1 MVYNH
6 CGYKQQFI
14 FPGRWS
20 LLFTRCKMRSTLPL
34 CWKLRLLSSGL
45 LAYQRQVKTR
55 MSRYCTRLSCHFQI
69 FLFTFIWLIHSL
81 RIFKFLTNVF
91 LTVLLVLSC
100 FCGGC
105 VFVASHSHFPDWPH
119 SSWTLVD
126 VHMMMFFVSLRVCR
140 YIIILISVAL
150 RGKSWH

>member
-6 CGYKQQFI
+6 CGYKQQFV
-14 FPGRWS
+14 FPGRWR

-34 CWKLRLLSSGL
+34 RWKLSRIL

-55 MSRYCTRLSCHFQI
+55 MSRHCTRLSCHFHI

-81 RIFKFLTNVF
+81 RIFKFLTNLF

-100 FCGGC
+100 FFGGC
-105 VFVASHSHFPDWPH
+105 VFAASHSHFPDHVLPGLLW
-119 SSWTLVD
+119 L
-126 VHMMMFFVSLRVCR
+126 F
-140 YIIILISVAL
+140 I
-150 RGKSWH
+150 